1 VQGEEDASEPEK
13 QGTGVSVGDDGNGVS
28 TGGFSPPLPSVFQAK
43 SSHNSGTQEPM
54 GSRMDIAA
62 VRAPLMLDP
71 SLERVPMV
79 DVVAPADLPGGY
91 HFEAEIEG
99 RRFLATVPAGGV
111 QKGETFSCYMR
122 DLEKVGSD
130 IPVGRWRDG
139 LFDCCRI
146 GCCHPVIWNGLLCP
160 LGKFDLS
167 INATNPLRTLFS
179 LSATVFLQSF

>member
-1 VQGEEDASEPEK
+1 
-13 QGTGVSVGDDGNGVS
+13 
-28 TGGFSPPLPSVFQAK
+28 
-43 SSHNSGTQEPM
+43 M
-54 GSRMDIAA
+54 AA

-71 SLERVPMV
+71 SLEGVPMV

-99 RRFLATVPAGGV
+99 RRLLATVPAGGV

-160 LGKFDLS
+160 LGKTKLTFDSASLHRIS
-167 INATNPLRTLFS
+167 LLISFS
-179 LSATVFLQSF
+179 PFESNHDTRGIRFLGAP